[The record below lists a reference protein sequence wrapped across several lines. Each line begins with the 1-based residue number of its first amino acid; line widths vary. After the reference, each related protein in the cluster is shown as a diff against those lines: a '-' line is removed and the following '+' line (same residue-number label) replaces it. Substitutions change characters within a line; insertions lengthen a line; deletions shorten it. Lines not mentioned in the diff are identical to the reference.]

1 MIRSP
6 WGPRAVLYA
15 FLVLMVVAYLLP
27 IYVMMNQGLK
37 SYEEVNRATMWDLPQ
52 NVTLEG
58 FAEAWKKMAPNMK
71 NSLYMA
77 LPATII
83 SSILGA
89 LNGYVLSKWRFRG
102 SEVIFSLILFGMF
115 IPYQS
120 ILIPLVL
127 FLQTIKLYGTIPG
140 LILVHVVYG
149 IPIPALI
156 FRNYFAAIPDELVEA
171 ARIDGAGL
179 LGIFRD
185 IILPLSIPGFVVVAI
200 FQFTNIWNDFLFG
213 VVIISKQV
221 LQPVMVALY
230 NLAGSFVVEWNVQ
243 MAGALIAA
251 MPTLLIYIILG
262 RFFIRGLLAGSLKG

>member
-1 MIRSP
+1 MTRSP
-6 WGPRAVLYA
+6 WGPRTVLYA
-15 FLVLMVVAYLLP
+15 FLLLMVVAYLLP